1 MFVLEGNLKDFG
13 WIEGKEFHQQD
24 KDENQVYLVCD
35 EVDVLSHH
43 KN

>member
-24 KDENQVYLVCD
+24 KDENQVYLF
-35 EVDVLSHH
+35 
-43 KN
+43 